1 MNDFFYDVSLADFET
16 RVLQPSLEVPVF
28 VDFLAP
34 WCGPCKTLTPM
45 LEKLAG
51 EYSGRFLLA
60 KVDSDQF
67 PQIAQHF
74 GVRSIPTVKVL
85 FKGRLV
91 DEFSGALPESE
102 LRAFIDRIVPPP
114 AASLREEATA
124 LIAEGRLEDALALLV
139 EASQENPQDEAVRL
153 DAAEVLMD
161 LGRQDEAN
169 QLLAAE
175 YLREADRA
183 QALRVRAALAGNRVD
198 TAAIEARLAANADDH
213 AARLELSRAHA
224 AVGQYREALTEALE
238 VVRRDRFFEEGAG
251 RKAMLEIFTAIG
263 GSERHDD
270 LVREFRRALSA
281 ALN

>member
-224 AVGQYREALTEALE
+224 AAGQYREALTEALK

>member
-28 VDFLAP
+28 VDFWAP